1 MRLMSDF
8 IDKLF
13 HIYAISNLRKVL
25 TDMKMKKKL
34 LAALLASALAAG
46 MLPTSACAVSSAY
59 TSSNAT
65 LISFTDSAVKAD
77 GKFSGYEI
85 EGTDVSITAAWSRVS
100 ARASRRQASV
110 GFSKCAGSRLRRKS
124 SIPTSTLTPAP

>member
-46 MLPTSACAVSSAY
+46 MLPTSA
-59 TSSNAT
+59 
-65 LISFTDSAVKAD
+65 
-77 GKFSGYEI
+77 
-85 EGTDVSITAAWSRVS
+85 
-100 ARASRRQASV
+100 
-110 GFSKCAGSRLRRKS
+110 
-124 SIPTSTLTPAP
+124 

>member
-13 HIYAISNLRKVL
+13 HIYAILNLRKIL
-25 TDMKMKKKL
+25 TDMKKKL

-65 LISFTDSAVKAD
+65 LISFTDSAVTAD
-77 GKFSGYEI
+77 GAYSGYEI
-85 EGTDVSITAAWSRVS
+85 EGTDVSITAAGTYVFSGDCDDGSITVK
-100 ARASRRQASV
+100 RASRA
-110 GFSKCAGSRLRRKS
+110 LRS
-124 SIPTSTLTPAP
+124 C

>member
-46 MLPTSACAVSSAY
+46 MLPTSACAVSSA
-59 TSSNAT
+59 
-65 LISFTDSAVKAD
+65 
-77 GKFSGYEI
+77 
-85 EGTDVSITAAWSRVS
+85 
-100 ARASRRQASV
+100 
-110 GFSKCAGSRLRRKS
+110 
-124 SIPTSTLTPAP
+124 